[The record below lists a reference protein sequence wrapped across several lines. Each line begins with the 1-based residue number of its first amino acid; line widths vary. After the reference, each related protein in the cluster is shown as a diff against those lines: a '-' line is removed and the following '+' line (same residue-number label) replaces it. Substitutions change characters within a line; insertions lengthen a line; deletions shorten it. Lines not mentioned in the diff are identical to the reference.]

1 MLRSILV
8 AFAVASVPVT
18 TTSAQVLL
26 KPQITENSKSRT
38 TIEVTSDQTL
48 TLAGM
53 PLETKVRQFMITNDA
68 TGKKQA
74 DGKYI
79 VNGSFEVM
87 QVEMQLPGGIELTF
101 DSGNPKTEA
110 AIPQLT
116 PVLQLFDAISSSKYQ
131 TTWSE
136 PGKIDGIEIRGNKY
150 EALEDGLKKEFSP
163 ERMKQEAEQ
172 GLKRLPAE
180 PVKTGDTWDRTE
192 IANLGSGQTFELTRT
207 FEYLGTKSEGDRE
220 FDRIGVKTNTV
231 TYSVEPNPAL
241 PLELKKSDLKVTAS
255 NGELLFDRKLGAF
268 VRTTESITIE
278 GNLTLLANGNEL
290 PGELKLTITS
300 RTSRE

>member
-79 VNGSFEVM
+79 VNGSF
-87 QVEMQLPGGIELTF
+87 
-101 DSGNPKTEA
+101 
-110 AIPQLT
+110 
-116 PVLQLFDAISSSKYQ
+116 
-131 TTWSE
+131 
-136 PGKIDGIEIRGNKY
+136 
-150 EALEDGLKKEFSP
+150 
-163 ERMKQEAEQ
+163 
-172 GLKRLPAE
+172 
-180 PVKTGDTWDRTE
+180 
-192 IANLGSGQTFELTRT
+192 
-207 FEYLGTKSEGDRE
+207 
-220 FDRIGVKTNTV
+220 
-231 TYSVEPNPAL
+231 
-241 PLELKKSDLKVTAS
+241 
-255 NGELLFDRKLGAF
+255 
-268 VRTTESITIE
+268 
-278 GNLTLLANGNEL
+278 
-290 PGELKLTITS
+290 
-300 RTSRE
+300 